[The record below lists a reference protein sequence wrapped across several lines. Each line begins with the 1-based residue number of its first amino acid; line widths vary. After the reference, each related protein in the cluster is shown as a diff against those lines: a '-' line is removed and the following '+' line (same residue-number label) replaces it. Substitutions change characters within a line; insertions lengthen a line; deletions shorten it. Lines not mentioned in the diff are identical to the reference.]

1 MNSNSL
7 FFQPHHKTYWHSLN
21 LQIQRFSGVSRFKFL
36 ISAIFVVALTL
47 TLTAIVTRSS
57 KPASPSNPVVLGDTS
72 IKEVTPSPLPSP
84 PGPSPTPNRIPLNVA
99 SLIIEISESEPSS
112 TLPPLIQIIAN
123 TLQIASASAS
133 QAIKAIS
140 FDTLISN
147 PYESKSPKSFLL
159 VIDPSIQLTPTT
171 YQTDAYQATLS
182 PANTSLVPYLMESK
196 FCASDQDCLIRTQW
210 CTLGAYNRYQ
220 PFVPG
225 WYCNHLV
232 NEENEIINTY
242 SDTYNC
248 ITQATYSAVLCQ
260 GNRCSAREPMISCQ
274 P

>member
-1 MNSNSL
+1 MNSPSL

-36 ISAIFVVALTL
+36 LSAIFIVALTL
-47 TLTAIVTRSS
+47 TLTTILTRTPQPS
-57 KPASPSNPVVLGDTS
+57 SPSNPVVLGETS
-72 IKEVTPSPLPSP
+72 SVEITPFSSPSP

-99 SLIIEISESEPSS
+99 SLTIEMSESEPSS
-112 TLPPLIQIIAN
+112 TLPPLAQIIAN
-123 TLQIASASAS
+123 TLQIASASAA
-133 QAIKAIS
+133 QAIKAIG
-140 FDTLISN
+140 FDTLTSN
-147 PYESKSPKSFLL
+147 PYESKSSKSLL
-159 VIDPSIQLTPTT
+159 IVVDPAIPLNNTT
-171 YQTDAYQATLS
+171 YQTEAYQATLS
-182 PANTSLVPYLMESK
+182 LATSSLAPYLMESK

-225 WYCNHLV
+225 WYCNHQV

-248 ITQATYSAVLCQ
+248 VVEATYSGVLCQ
-260 GNRCSAREPMISCQ
+260 GNRCSALDPIISCQ